1 MKNIPFFIFIS
12 TLIASTAFVHS
23 QTESGTGVSPASPST
38 TTARI
43 IGTIRDGTPPP
54 PPPPKPEYHI
64 ASRDVLS
71 TKTHQQGGRTITVR
85 EIKPINLPQPPAP
98 VEVTPNALDNSF
110 IEQMRAYHATH
121 PRPELLCLGATV
133 FLSANHPPRTLVR
146 YWSIDHK
153 SQITFWSSAD
163 FSLIAGGISSF
174 IDTTGADHSI
184 FMSWSHM
191 DADLVSKVYAAQN
204 RVYQKP
210 EIPAFPEGKATFQ
223 IIGAA
228 PAAEELIA
236 IQSLHDIYNSELPHL
251 QTAYQSRE
259 QARLQREAYLK
270 ANPPQPK
277 DITLNYWRTEKP
289 ATTNKKGANQ

>member
-1 MKNIPFFIFIS
+1 MKPNLFFIFTLSASIS
-12 TLIASTAFVHS
+12 FVHA
-23 QTESGTGVSPASPST
+23 QNESGAGVSPAGPST
-38 TTARI
+38 TAARI
-43 IGTIRDGTPPP
+43 IGPIRDGTPPP
-54 PPPPKPEYHI
+54 PQPPKPEYHI

-98 VEVTPNALDNSF
+98 IQTVPTEAEREFLK
-110 IEQMRAYHATH
+110 QLKAYYAAN

-133 FLSANHPPRTLVR
+133 FRSANQAPRTLVR
-146 YWSIDHK
+146 YWLMEEGRE
-153 SQITFWSSAD
+153 ITFWSSAD

-174 IDTTGADHSI
+174 KDTNGNTHSI
-184 FMSWSHM
+184 FMSWSYM
-191 DADLVSKVYAAQN
+191 DGERLTKMQASRGLL
-204 RVYQKP
+204 YQTP

-236 IQSLHDIYNSELPHL
+236 IQSLHDIYNSELPRL
-251 QTAYQSRE
+251 QTAYQGRE
-259 QARLQREAYLK
+259 QARLQREADLK

-289 ATTNKKGANQ
+289 ATNTQGAAR

>member
-1 MKNIPFFIFIS
+1 MKTNPFFIL
-12 TLIASTAFVHS
+12 TLIASSAFVHS
-23 QTESGTGVSPASPST
+23 ENESGAGVSPAGPFISA
-38 TTARI
+38 ARI
-43 IGTIRDGTPPP
+43 IGPIRDGTSPPP
-54 PPPPKPEYHI
+54 QPPKPEYHI
-64 ASRDVLS
+64 ANRDVLS

-98 VEVTPNALDNSF
+98 IETVPTEAEREF
-110 IEQMRAYHATH
+110 IKQLKAYYAAH

-133 FLSANHPPRTLVR
+133 FLSEKHPPRTLVR
-146 YWSIDHK
+146 YWSISHK

-174 IDTTGADHSI
+174 TDSTGASHSI

-210 EIPAFPEGKATFQ
+210 EIPAFPAGKATFQ

-236 IQSLHDIYNSELPHL
+236 IQSLHDIYNSELPRL
-251 QTAYQSRE
+251 KTAYQSRE
-259 QARLQREAYLK
+259 QARLQHEAYEK
-270 ANPPQPK
+270 AHPTQAK
-277 DITLNYWRTEKP
+277 DITLNYWRTEKERP
-289 ATTNKKGANQ
+289 TSNVKH